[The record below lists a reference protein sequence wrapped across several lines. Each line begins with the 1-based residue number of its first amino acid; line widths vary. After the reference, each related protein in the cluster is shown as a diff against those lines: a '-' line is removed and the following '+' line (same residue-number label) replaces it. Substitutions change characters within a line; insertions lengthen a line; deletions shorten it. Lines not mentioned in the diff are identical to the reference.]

1 MIFNAEIFNALFVS
15 YCMQNSP
22 SIWTTLELM
31 AVDVIQMMLSLR
43 KMKIAHHKLETLS
56 RQVEQESSWE
66 TRVLVQAQ
74 RQDRIGIDAVGTS
87 SVAAEYFTVV

>member
-1 MIFNAEIFNALFVS
+1 
-15 YCMQNSP
+15 
-22 SIWTTLELM
+22 M

-66 TRVLVQAQ
+66 TRVLSSKRNGKTESVSTPLGRAQ
-74 RQDRIGIDAVGTS
+74 LLLSTSHGGVVETQSAAVS
-87 SVAAEYFTVV
+87 PWCE